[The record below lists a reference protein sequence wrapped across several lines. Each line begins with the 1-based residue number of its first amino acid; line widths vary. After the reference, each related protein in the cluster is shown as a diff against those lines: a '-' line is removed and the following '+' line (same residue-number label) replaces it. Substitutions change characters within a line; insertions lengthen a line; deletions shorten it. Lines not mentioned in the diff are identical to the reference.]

1 MKFAGLLALAVLLLV
16 GGCARMPGTGITS
29 LRAVDLPDLERQ
41 LIRRPQNLDGFR
53 LRGPFTVDVRKNLEL
68 RLSDLETV
76 EADLYLAEIPDRAP
90 LVILLHGHEN
100 SKNDHAYQA
109 MHLATWGMHALALQL
124 PEHGPWVLNGRIL
137 ARVAEEMQRQ
147 PELVGGRV
155 DAKRI
160 VLAGHSYGGASTA
173 IALAE
178 GAPAVGGILLDP
190 ASIGRE
196 MQPFL
201 KRVNKPVMLI
211 GADQRS
217 AGTQGRALF
226 YSLIPRGIAE
236 VSVRDAVHEDGEFPM
251 QPGAGSPA
259 TETHQITFVGALTA
273 SAFSLAFTGRL
284 DYAWSSFGADLK
296 NGKLFNG
303 TRK

>member
-16 GGCARMPGTGITS
+16 GGCARMPGTGLTS

-41 LIRRPQNLDGFR
+41 LIRRPLDLDGFR

-76 EADLYLAEIPDRAP
+76 EADLYLAEVPDRAP

-109 MHLATWGMHALALQL
+109 MHLATWGMHALALEL

-137 ARVAEEMQRQ
+137 ARVAEEVQRR
-147 PELVGGRV
+147 PELVGGHV
-155 DAKRI
+155 DPKRI

-201 KRVNKPVMLI
+201 KRVNRPVMVV
-211 GADQRS
+211 GADQRY

-226 YSLIPRGIAE
+226 YGLIPRGIAE
-236 VSVRDAVHEDGEFPM
+236 VSVRDAIHQDGEFPM
-251 QPGAGSPA
+251 QPAAGSPA
-259 TETHQITFVGALTA
+259 TEAHQITFVGALTV

-284 DYAWSSFGADLK
+284 DYAWTSFGADLK
-296 NGKLFNG
+296 NGKLFNA